1 MNTNLNPR
9 QREGRRTDSRSRRRG
24 IMLILFA
31 LLLAPLLALIGLAID
46 GGHVYF
52 EKRRM
57 QAAAD
62 GGAFGAAREIFRGN
76 DDRVVS
82 GGREDATLNGYDN
95 ALSDITVTVNRPPSS
110 GPNSGNNNAV
120 EVIIERPVATTF
132 MKVITQQDTTVRAR
146 AVAGM
151 VLEWDPPCVL
161 ALDEDASGA
170 ITVSGTTDINLPD
183 CTIIAVSDDPQALTI
198 NGGVNINSG
207 GMGFGA
213 TSNGYVQNGQGTVT
227 PWPPLP
233 APGAEDPYYPLPE
246 PLLPYLPELSNSKL
260 QISTDRIL
268 DPGYYRGGIKITGG
282 NVQLA
287 AGLFIVD
294 GLEVTGGN
302 FGNLDPV
309 TQNGGV
315 TIFNTGAG
323 QNDNIHIGG
332 NVVVDLHATY
342 SGVYKNILFFN
353 SYSAATNNGAT
364 SDATLLGTSDSTY
377 DGVMYFPTVKLNYG
391 GSSTQDGTF
400 AMIIANTIEL
410 SGTPQLGPDW
420 AGANRTPSLSQVSLL
435 E

>member
-9 QREGRRTDSRSRRRG
+9 QRNDSRSRRRG

-110 GPNSGNNNAV
+110 GPNSANNDAV

-132 MKVITQQDTTVRAR
+132 MKVILRQETIVRAR

-151 VLEWDPPCVL
+151 EPEWDAPCVI
-161 ALDEDASGA
+161 ALDPDASGA

-183 CTIIAVSDDPQALTI
+183 CTMVAVSDDPQALTI
-198 NGGVNINSG
+198 NGGVNIDSG

-213 TSNGYVQNGQGTVT
+213 NGGGYVQNGNGTVT
-227 PWPPLP
+227 P
-233 APGAEDPYYPLPE
+233 
-246 PLLPYLPELSNSKL
+246 
-260 QISTDRIL
+260 
-268 DPGYYRGGIKITGG
+268 
-282 NVQLA
+282 
-287 AGLFIVD
+287 
-294 GLEVTGGN
+294 
-302 FGNLDPV
+302 
-309 TQNGGV
+309 
-315 TIFNTGAG
+315 
-323 QNDNIHIGG
+323 
-332 NVVVDLHATY
+332 
-342 SGVYKNILFFN
+342 
-353 SYSAATNNGAT
+353 
-364 SDATLLGTSDSTY
+364 
-377 DGVMYFPTVKLNYG
+377 
-391 GSSTQDGTF
+391 
-400 AMIIANTIEL
+400 
-410 SGTPQLGPDW
+410 
-420 AGANRTPSLSQVSLL
+420 
-435 E
+435 